1 MAEVNSRLVINYLL
15 PRHSD
20 VYTCVAESGS
30 NLKSESTKLLVS
42 NKEGREMN
50 FTQLITAKILGAHHL
65 PRVTFWAT
73 TYMDIIGKFKILRH
87 N

>member
-20 VYTCVAESGS
+20 IYTCEAISGVHEEQESS
-30 NLKSESTKLLVS
+30 KLMVS

-50 FTQLITAKILGAHHL
+50 FTQLLTAKILGAHHL
-65 PRVTFWAT
+65 PRITFWAS
-73 TYMDIIGKFKILRH
+73 TYMDIIGK
-87 N
+87 